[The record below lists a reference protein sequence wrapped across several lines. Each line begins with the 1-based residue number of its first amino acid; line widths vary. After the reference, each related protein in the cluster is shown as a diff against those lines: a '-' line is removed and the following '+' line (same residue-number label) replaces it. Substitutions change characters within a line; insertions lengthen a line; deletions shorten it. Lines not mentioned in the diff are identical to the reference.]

1 MIDKR
6 QQEIK
11 EKMQK
16 YAMDLWGISDPRQ
29 VDPIVD
35 LLLDIFAYNTNRLY
49 QDIDASNTNVLH
61 RLAHLLVPQKW
72 SLPSPS
78 HALMTVLPAKDQQV
92 TLTPEDHFFTDKM
105 IFGKGQVRINF
116 TPLSTY
122 RLIDA
127 EVKCTFSGTTLSVYS
142 ENGVHSAQIL
152 DVNDKTYDGSIWV
165 GLDIADKELQT
176 LEELTL
182 CILPENKL
190 LCPFIQTTEVFDVNG
205 TLLHTYKPVLSQ
217 EHSGN
222 THYFND
228 INDFYEDHYLTIK
241 LTGKAKA
248 KRTLTDLFDS
258 LQGEELMS
266 IQDNRLIWFRLKFA
280 DVFDDTQINSI
291 KILTNTFPVV
301 NRQLNYKNHSFLSQ
315 GRIISILC
323 DKETHFLHMNDFHDN
338 LGREYVSN
346 REHFNEN
353 PEGSYSLYFGSLE
366 RFDSDNARSLMIK
379 LIQLIREDGNAF
391 TSMNPERLT
400 SKLKE
405 IYNKLE
411 NIEKGLYDVIQA
423 GNKVRGFLLTIP
435 FKNADNAEF
444 SYWVTNGAIAN
455 GLDHRTLL
463 CQTNTEKFKNR
474 GIMFQT
480 TTVQGAV
487 HQNEQDLIN
496 SLRYGLLSNDRIVT
510 REDVRS
516 YIYHRMGAY
525 IEALS
530 IEDGV
535 AISPD
540 KKKGLIRT
548 TEIKI
553 RIKRTV
559 NTDALG
565 SIASMNTF
573 LEKELSKRS
582 ISNTPYKVS
591 IQ

>member
-1 MIDKR
+1 M
-6 QQEIK
+6 
-11 EKMQK
+11 
-16 YAMDLWGISDPRQ
+16 
-29 VDPIVD
+29 
-35 LLLDIFAYNTNRLY
+35 
-49 QDIDASNTNVLH
+49 
-61 RLAHLLVPQKW
+61 
-72 SLPSPS
+72 
-78 HALMTVLPAKDQQV
+78 
-92 TLTPEDHFFTDKM
+92 
-105 IFGKGQVRINF
+105 
-116 TPLSTY
+116 
-122 RLIDA
+122 
-127 EVKCTFSGTTLSVYS
+127 YS
-142 ENGVHSAQIL
+142 ENGVHSTQVWA
-152 DVNDKTYDGSIWV
+152 VNDKTNDGSIWV

-190 LCPFIQTTEVFDVNG
+190 LCPFIQTTEMFDVNG
-205 TLLHTYKPVLSQ
+205 TSLHTYKPVLSQ

-222 THYFND
+222 AHYFND
-228 INDFYEDHYLTIK
+228 INDFYEDHYLAIK

-248 KRTLTDLFDS
+248 KRTLIELFDS
-258 LQGEELMS
+258 LQGEDLVS
-266 IQDNRLIWFRLKFA
+266 IQDSRLVWFRLKFA
-280 DVFDDTQINSI
+280 EVFDDTQINSI

-391 TSMNPERLT
+391 IAMDPDILGSEMEDIY
-400 SKLKE
+400 SKLDD
-405 IYNKLE
+405 L
-411 NIEKGLYDVIQA
+411 EKGLYDVIQA
-423 GNKVRGFLLTIP
+423 GNKVRGFLLTMP

-444 SYWVTNGAIAN
+444 SYWTTNGSIAN
-455 GLDHRTLL
+455 GLDSKILL
-463 CQTNTEKFKNR
+463 SQSDSNKFKNR

-480 TTVQGAV
+480 TTIQGTI

-553 RIKRTV
+553 RIKRTA

-582 ISNTPYKVS
+582 ISNTPYKVF